1 MAGFR
6 HWWWRCCSATFAS
19 CLVISTVGTVRAD
32 EHPNIVYILAD
43 DLGWKDVGFHGGSIR
58 TPNLDRLAASGAVLN
73 ALYAQPFSTQT
84 RAALITGRYPMRYG
98 LQTMSILPSSRF
110 GLPLEERTLGQALK
124 QVGYTTAF
132 IGKWQ
137 LGHAQPEFWPTR
149 RGFDYFYG
157 TLSGQVDAAIKR
169 SARTDWRRNEQPLK
183 EDGYVTRLLAKDAV
197 RVIERQDSA
206 HPLLLILSFAAPA
219 APYGASK
226 EFVEPYRELPEAA
239 QRNYAGAVA
248 ALDHAVGEVVAALE
262 RRHMLDNTLV
272 VFQSD
277 NGGAMPTKY
286 PSGDG
291 DVSDFAADNG
301 IYREGKGSLY
311 EGGVRVVALISW
323 PGKIKPGST
332 VVQFLHVSDMYATIL
347 KLAGALLEQPKKLD
361 GMDVWPVIA
370 EGQLSPRKQVLINVE
385 DFLGAIRVGEWKL
398 IVYAALPTRVELFN
412 IANDPEEQENVA
424 GRYPERVKDMM
435 TVLVDYAYDMVP
447 SKYLEEL
454 VAAEAGKRPLVW
466 RYNPPAR

>member
-6 HWWWRCCSATFAS
+6 HWWRRCCTAAVGG
-19 CLVISTVGTVRAD
+19 CLAVSIIGTAVA
-32 EHPNIVYILAD
+32 EGQPNIVYILASN
-43 DLGWKDVGFHGGSIR
+43 LGWKDVGFHGGSIR

-84 RAALITGRYPMRYG
+84 RAALMTGRYPMRYG
-98 LQTMSILPSSRF
+98 LQTMSLLPSSRF
-110 GLPLEERTLGQALK
+110 GLPVEERTLGQALK

-157 TLSGQVDAAIKR
+157 TLTGQVDAAIKK
-169 SARTDWRRNEQPLK
+169 SAKTDWRRNEQPLK
-183 EDGYVTRLLAKDAV
+183 EEGYVTQLLAKDAV
-197 RVIERQDSA
+197 KVM
-206 HPLLLILSFAAPA
+206 
-219 APYGASK
+219 
-226 EFVEPYRELPEAA
+226 EPYRELPEAA

-262 RRHMLDNTLV
+262 RRHMLDNTLI

-277 NGGAMPTKY
+277 SGGAMPAKY
-286 PSGDG
+286 PTGDG
-291 DVSDFAADNG
+291 DVADFAADNG

-323 PGKIKPGST
+323 AGKIKPGST
-332 VVQFLHVSDMYATIL
+332 VVQFLHVSDMYPTIL
-347 KLAGALLEQPKKLD
+347 KLVGASLEQPKKLD

-385 DFLGAIRVGEWKL
+385 DFFGAIRIGEWKL

-412 IANDPEEQENVA
+412 VANDPEEQENVA
-424 GRYPERVKDMM
+424 GKYPERVKDMM
-435 TVLVDYAYDMVP
+435 TVLTDYAYDMVP
-447 SKYLEEL
+447 SKYLEEV

-466 RYNPPAR
+466 RHNPVAR

>member
-6 HWWWRCCSATFAS
+6 HWWQRWWSAAVVG
-19 CLVISTVGTVRAD
+19 CLVMSMVGAALAEER
-32 EHPNIVYILAD
+32 PNIVYILAD

-58 TPNLDRLAASGAVLN
+58 TPYLDRLAASGAVLN

-84 RAALITGRYPMRYG
+84 RAALMTGRYPMRYG

-157 TLSGQVDAAIKR
+157 TLNGQVGAALKK
-169 SARTDWRRNEQPLK
+169 STQSDWRRNEQPLR
-183 EDGYVTRLLAKDAV
+183 EDGYVTQLLAKDAV
-197 RVIERQDSA
+197 RVIERHDSA
-206 HPLLLILSFAAPA
+206 QPLLLLLSFTAPA
-219 APYGASK
+219 APYGAPK
-226 EFVEPYRELPEAA
+226 EFLEPYRQLPEAS
-239 QRNYAGAVA
+239 QRNYAGAVS

-262 RRHMLDNTLV
+262 RRQMLDNTLI

-277 NGGAMPTKY
+277 NGGALPTKY
-286 PSGDG
+286 PTGDG
-291 DVSDFAADNG
+291 DVQDFAADNG

-311 EGGVRVVALISW
+311 EGGVRVVALASW

-347 KLAGALLEQPKKLD
+347 KLVGAALEQPKKLD

-370 EGQLSPRKQVLINVE
+370 GGQLSPRKQVLINVE
-385 DFLGAIRVGEWKL
+385 DFLGAIRIGEWKL
-398 IVYAALPTRVELFN
+398 VVYAALPARVELFN

-424 GRYPERVKDMM
+424 GRYPERVKEM
-435 TVLVDYAYDMVP
+435 TAALTDYAYDMAP

-454 VAAEAGKRPLVW
+454 VAVEAGKRPLVW
-466 RYNPPAR
+466 RHNPAAR

>member
-1 MAGFR
+1 MAGLR
-6 HWWWRCCSATFAS
+6 QWWRRCCTAAVGS
-19 CLVISTVGTVRAD
+19 CLAVSMVEMACAQ

-84 RAALITGRYPMRYG
+84 RAALMTGRYPMRYG

-110 GLPLEERTLGQALK
+110 GLPAEERTLGQALK
-124 QVGYTTAF
+124 QAGYSTAF

-157 TLSGQVDAAIKR
+157 TLTGQVDAALTK
-169 SARTDWRRNEQPLK
+169 SAKTDWRRNEQPLR
-183 EDGYVTRLLAKDAV
+183 ENGYVTQLLAKDAV
-197 RVIERQDSA
+197 RVIQRHDGTR
-206 HPLLLILSFAAPA
+206 PLLLMLSFTAPA
-219 APYGASK
+219 APYGAPK
-226 EFVEPYRELPEAA
+226 EFVEAYRELPEAV
-239 QRNYAGAVA
+239 QRNYAGAVS
-248 ALDHAVGEVVAALE
+248 ALDHAVGEVLAALE
-262 RRHMLDNTLV
+262 RRRMLDNTLI

-277 NGGAMPTKY
+277 NGGTLPTKY
-286 PSGDG
+286 PTGDS
-291 DVSDFAADNG
+291 DVHDFAADNG

-311 EGGVRVVALISW
+311 EGGVRVVALVSW

-332 VVQFLHVSDMYATIL
+332 VAQFLHVTDMYATIL
-347 KLAGALLEQPKKLD
+347 KLAGAALEQPKRLD
-361 GMDVWPVIA
+361 GVDVWPVIA

-385 DFLGAIRVGEWKL
+385 DFLGAVRIGEWKL
-398 IVYAALPTRVELFN
+398 VVYAALPARVELFN

-424 GRYPERVKDMM
+424 GRYPERVKEMM
-435 TVLVDYAYDMVP
+435 GVLTDYAYDMVP
-447 SKYLEEL
+447 SKYLDEL
-454 VAAEAGKRPLVW
+454 VGVEAGKRPLVW
-466 RYNPPAR
+466 RHNPVAR

>member
-1 MAGFR
+1 MAGFLR
-6 HWWWRCCSATFAS
+6 WWRRCCTAAVGG
-19 CLVISTVGTVRAD
+19 CLAVLLFGTALAD
-32 EHPNIVYILAD
+32 EQPNIVYILASN
-43 DLGWKDVGFHGGSIR
+43 LGWKDVGFHGGAIR

-84 RAALITGRYPMRYG
+84 RAALMTGRYPMRYG
-98 LQTMSILPSSRF
+98 LQTMSVLPSSRF
-110 GLPLEERTLGQALK
+110 GLPPEERTLGQALK

-157 TLSGQVDAAIKR
+157 TLDGQVDAAIKK
-169 SARTDWRRNEQPLK
+169 SARTDWRRNEQPVK
-183 EDGYVTRLLAKDAV
+183 EDGYVTQLLAKDAV
-197 RVIERQDSA
+197 KVIERQDSA
-206 HPLLLILSFAAPA
+206 HPLLLMLSFTAPA
-219 APYGASK
+219 SPYGAPK

-239 QRNYAGAVA
+239 QRNYAGAVS

-262 RRHMLDNTLV
+262 RRHMLDNTLI

-277 NGGAMPTKY
+277 GGGAMPTKY
-286 PSGDG
+286 PTGDG
-291 DVSDFAADNG
+291 DVTDFAADNG

-311 EGGVRVVALISW
+311 EGGVRVVALLSW

-347 KLAGALLEQPKKLD
+347 KLAGASLEQPKKLD

-370 EGQLSPRKQVLINVE
+370 TGQLSPRKQVLINVE
-385 DFLGAIRVGEWKL
+385 DFFGAIRIGEWKL
-398 IVYAALPTRVELFN
+398 IVYATLPTRIELFN

-424 GRYPERVKDMM
+424 GKYPERVKDMM
-435 TVLVDYAYDMVP
+435 AVLTDYAYDMVP
-447 SKYLEEL
+447 SKYLAEL

-466 RYNPPAR
+466 RHNPVAR